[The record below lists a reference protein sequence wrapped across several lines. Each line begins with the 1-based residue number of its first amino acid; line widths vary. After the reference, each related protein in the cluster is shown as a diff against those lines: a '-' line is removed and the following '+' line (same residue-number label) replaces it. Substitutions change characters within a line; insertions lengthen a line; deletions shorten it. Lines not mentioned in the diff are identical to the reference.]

1 MDGFYASRSSSQPSL
16 DEIYVDGISITSG
29 NSRKHVWTYAVGL
42 SDDYNYPQYNCPCA
56 KYPGPDPPTF
66 VGNHYY
72 CESDNTGTY
81 TNEHAK
87 LYVEDPLW
95 DGAGCPSENSCCYDA
110 GMPWFLRQFPTSII
124 GDIEVRICHDSNY
137 GHQNVMIEQLLLY
150 IR

>member
-1 MDGFYASRSSSQPSL
+1 MITTIHNSTVHVLNIL
-16 DEIYVDGISITSG
+16 DQILLHLS
-29 NSRKHVWTYAVGL
+29 AVTTIVSPVIMERILMNML
-42 SDDYNYPQYNCPCA
+42 SYN
-56 KYPGPDPPTF
+56 
-66 VGNHYY
+66 
-72 CESDNTGTY
+72 
-81 TNEHAK
+81 
-87 LYVEDPLW
+87 YVEDPLW